1 MIAIQEKA
9 GKKRIKTKSK
19 KSERGQ
25 LRGGWWQ
32 KNGNNHRYSGPQD
45 RRTFADPENFFVK
58 KINTCETHN
67 LGGGALLRDSVG
79 CSCRGRGTF
88 KSEKSRGQGSKSFAT
103 TRGFLA

>member
-32 KNGNNHRYSGPQD
+32 KNGNNLRYLGPQD
-45 RRTFADPENFFVK
+45 HRTFTDPEKIFVK
-58 KINTCETHN
+58 KINVCVTHN
-67 LGGGALLRDSVG
+67 LGAQRNNDYCYGGFSDFSNGSFEALFQNKEADL
-79 CSCRGRGTF
+79 
-88 KSEKSRGQGSKSFAT
+88 SE
-103 TRGFLA
+103 

>member
-67 LGGGALLRDSVG
+67 LDGNVQYLLTSIYAYHLLCPDNDDSYAHL
-79 CSCRGRGTF
+79 
-88 KSEKSRGQGSKSFAT
+88 SRGI
-103 TRGFLA
+103 

>member
-1 MIAIQEKA
+1 MIGIQEKA

-19 KSERGQ
+19 KSERGK

-32 KNGNNHRYSGPQD
+32 KNGNNHRYSGSQD

-67 LGGGALLRDSVG
+67 LGCDAFLDPALDALL
-79 CSCRGRGTF
+79 F
-88 KSEKSRGQGSKSFAT
+88 FSRLPQDNYT
-103 TRGFLA
+103 TE

>member
-32 KNGNNHRYSGPQD
+32 KNGNNLRYSGPQD
-45 RRTFADPENFFVK
+45 HRTFTDPEKIFVK
-58 KINTCETHN
+58 KINVCDTHN
-67 LGGGALLRDSVG
+67 LGEDEQI
-79 CSCRGRGTF
+79 
-88 KSEKSRGQGSKSFAT
+88 KSKSLICIYA
-103 TRGFLA
+103 

>member
-32 KNGNNHRYSGPQD
+32 KNGNNLRYSGPQD
-45 RRTFADPENFFVK
+45 HRTFTDPEKIFVK
-58 KINTCETHN
+58 KINVCDTHN
-67 LGGGALLRDSVG
+67 LGFKAQNSRPRRVRQRGRFQPPRAPGGA
-79 CSCRGRGTF
+79 
-88 KSEKSRGQGSKSFAT
+88 E
-103 TRGFLA
+103 

>member
-9 GKKRIKTKSK
+9 GKKRLKTKSK

-67 LGGGALLRDSVG
+67 LGGRFHVRARCESTAIVDGA
-79 CSCRGRGTF
+79 
-88 KSEKSRGQGSKSFAT
+88 E
-103 TRGFLA
+103 

>member
-32 KNGNNHRYSGPQD
+32 KNGNNLRYSGPQD
-45 RRTFADPENFFVK
+45 HRTFTDPEKIFVK
-58 KINTCETHN
+58 KINVCDTHN
-67 LGGGALLRDSVG
+67 LGAYSGTYYGIVKETAVRDKNVKIVS
-79 CSCRGRGTF
+79 
-88 KSEKSRGQGSKSFAT
+88 
-103 TRGFLA
+103 

>member
-32 KNGNNHRYSGPQD
+32 KNGNNLRYSGPQD
-45 RRTFADPENFFVK
+45 HRTFTDSEKFFVK
-58 KINTCETHN
+58 KINVCDTHN
-67 LGGGALLRDSVG
+67 LGQQHQKDRNSGNVRMSQAWQQE
-79 CSCRGRGTF
+79 RGRT
-88 KSEKSRGQGSKSFAT
+88 SERGPG
-103 TRGFLA
+103 RV

>member
-67 LGGGALLRDSVG
+67 LGKDR
-79 CSCRGRGTF
+79 F
-88 KSEKSRGQGSKSFAT
+88 KAWGNLPSLDPAENR
-103 TRGFLA
+103 L

>member
-67 LGGGALLRDSVG
+67 LGLLLHLSLV
-79 CSCRGRGTF
+79 
-88 KSEKSRGQGSKSFAT
+88 T
-103 TRGFLA
+103 TRLFRTAATAVWKRGW

>member
-32 KNGNNHRYSGPQD
+32 KNGNNLRYSGPQD
-45 RRTFADPENFFVK
+45 HRTFTDPEKIFVK
-58 KINTCETHN
+58 KINVCDTHN
-67 LGGGALLRDSVG
+67 LGIVSSKD
-79 CSCRGRGTF
+79 F
-88 KSEKSRGQGSKSFAT
+88 KSLQLAEGLQKGLDLTSSSPSFDP
-103 TRGFLA
+103 

>member
-45 RRTFADPENFFVK
+45 HRTFTDPEKIFVK
-58 KINTCETHN
+58 KINVCDTHN
-67 LGGGALLRDSVG
+67 LGQEHFCKRCCVG
-79 CSCRGRGTF
+79 YSYGI
-88 KSEKSRGQGSKSFAT
+88 SYGSI
-103 TRGFLA
+103 G

>member
-32 KNGNNHRYSGPQD
+32 KNGNNLRYSGPQD
-45 RRTFADPENFFVK
+45 HRTFTDPEKIFVK
-58 KINTCETHN
+58 KINVCDTHN
-67 LGGGALLRDSVG
+67 LGGRPKAFLRRD
-79 CSCRGRGTF
+79 
-88 KSEKSRGQGSKSFAT
+88 E
-103 TRGFLA
+103 